1 MQQKQLRTSLVLVV
15 VAILVSAS
23 PAFAADPWLG
33 SWKLNLAKSKYNLP
47 DAVPKSETLKSEE
60 AAGGMKGIVDGVDA
74 QGKPM
79 HWEYSAKYDG
89 KDYPWTGNPNADM
102 IVLKRV
108 DDRNYEATWKL
119 KGKTL
124 MTSKNTVSPDGKTRT
139 IIQTGKDVQGR
150 DVNFTLVFDKQ

>member
-1 MQQKQLRTSLVLVV
+1 MHREQLQISVVLVV
-15 VAILVSAS
+15 VAILASAGVTS
-23 PAFAADPWLG
+23 AADQWVG

-47 DAVPKSETLKSEE
+47 DAVPKNQTLKQE
-60 AAGGMKGIVDGVDA
+60 ASPDGMKAVVDGVDA

-102 IVLKRV
+102 VVLKRV
-108 DDRNYEATWKL
+108 DDRSYEATWKL

-124 MTSKNTVSPDGKTRT
+124 MTSKSTVLPDGKTRT
-139 IIQTGKDVQGR
+139 IIQTGKDAQGR